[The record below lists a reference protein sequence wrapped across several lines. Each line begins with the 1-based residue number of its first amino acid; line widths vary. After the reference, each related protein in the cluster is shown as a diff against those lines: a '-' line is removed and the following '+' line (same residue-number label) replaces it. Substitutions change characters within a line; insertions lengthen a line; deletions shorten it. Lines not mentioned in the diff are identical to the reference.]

1 MSAPAHQPVML
12 DEVLQALAPRQGE
25 IHLDGT
31 FGAGGYSQA
40 LLQSA
45 DCRVVAFDRDP
56 GAIERGRELA
66 GRFEGRL
73 SLLHAPFSE
82 LESCLEELGITQVDG
97 VVFDLGVSSMQL
109 DQAERGFSFAH
120 DGPLDMR
127 MSAAGES
134 AADVVNTLAEDD
146 LANVIYRFGEE
157 RRSRAIAR
165 AIVAARTEAAIE
177 STGHL
182 AAIVV
187 GVLGHGGRIHPAT
200 RTFQGLRIYVNREIE
215 ELQRGL
221 IAAERVLAA
230 EGRLVVVS
238 FHSLEDREVKRFM
251 QQRSAGTGGGGSRHL
266 PPQDAAP
273 APSFSLPRRG
283 VRKPGE
289 EEIKRNP
296 RARSARL
303 RAAVRTD
310 APAWRAVAA

>member
-1 MSAPAHQPVML
+1 MSAAAHVPVML
-12 DEVLQALAPRQGE
+12 DEVLSALAPREGE

-40 LLQSA
+40 LLQHA
-45 DCRVVAFDRDP
+45 DCRVVALDQDP
-56 GAIERGRELA
+56 TAIEAGREIEA
-66 GRFEGRL
+66 RFQGRL

-82 LESCLEELGITQVDG
+82 LEACLEGLGIARVDG

-134 AADVVNTLAEDD
+134 AADVVNTLAEQE
-146 LANVIYRFGEE
+146 LADVIYQFGEE

-165 AIVAARTEAAIE
+165 AIVASRAEAAIE
-177 STGHL
+177 TTGQL
-182 AAIVV
+182 AAIVA

-200 RTFQGLRIYVNREIE
+200 RTFQGLRIYVNREID
-215 ELQRGL
+215 ELRRGL
-221 IAAERVLAA
+221 IAAERVLAD

-251 QQRSAGTGGGGSRHL
+251 QQRSATAGGGGSRHL
-266 PPQDAAP
+266 PPQAAAP
-273 APSFSLPRRG
+273 APSFHLPRRG
-283 VRKPGE
+283 VQKPGE
-289 EEIKRNP
+289 REIKQNP